1 MKPEY
6 GSHGEPTNLAAY
18 RQHEEIA
25 RMQHADI
32 ETMHGAGECA
42 PETPEQI
49 PLPGLSIAQTEFFY
63 ALQKRYAK
71 HSLALTVTAD
81 GEMFACEIGG
91 SCDGKSHPSGS
102 IHDPRNVFNLIPTM
116 YDATLSRKE
125 VISLMFRLFPRSTE
139 LGFLLRSKGDE

>member
-1 MKPEY
+1 M
-6 GSHGEPTNLAAY
+6 
-18 RQHEEIA
+18 R
-25 RMQHADI
+25 RF
-32 ETMHGAGECA
+32 ETMLGAGECA

-71 HSLALTVTAD
+71 HSLALTVTPD

-102 IHDPRNVFNLIPTM
+102 IHDPRRVCKLITTM
-116 YDATLSRKE
+116 YDATLTGEE
-125 VISLMFRLFPRSTE
+125 VNNLMFKLFPRSTE
-139 LGFLLRSKGDE
+139 LSFLFRSEGGK